1 MNPLN
6 NSWIKLPRSFT
17 SWRWYHDSK
26 MVHVFLYFLL
36 QANVKKT
43 DYLSLTVYPG
53 QVVTSL
59 AIIAEDTGL
68 SPRNIRTCLQ
78 KLSQTGDIKVHSSNK
93 GTIVTIRDY
102 SRFQLFSD
110 EDATIGWI
118 KLYRKITE
126 WNWYHD
132 AEKVHLFIH
141 LLLNAVFQQQVG
153 SSLKRAQLALSKNTL
168 HKETRISP
176 SKISTCLNDLVRTGE
191 IEVFKSPTPR
201 PNQITVCKYELYQGF
216 TSKFSCLDELEDSC
230 STKQSLFDGNSSP
243 LSSDLNPIVSSC
255 CRDIYGVDDN
265 LSDKQL
271 TNERQV
277 VDTQVSYH
285 RQGIDMQATTNI
297 KGYNVKNER
306 ISTSMRVCACEGI
319 LGEVENVPSG
329 NKTSK
334 ESYFSF
340 LSNSDPWLEVMK
352 RRFKLPDRSKVK
364 TWLET
369 FELDMACRGK
379 GLHKDLSDYQSHFC
393 DWLSKQNLE
402 QSKSMYGSKF
412 TPRSSHGGQLYESTF

>member
-1 MNPLN
+1 MNSLN
-6 NSWIKLPRSFT
+6 NSWLKLPRSFT

-78 KLSQTGDIKVHSSNK
+78 KLSQTGDIKVQSSNK

-110 EDATIGWI
+110 EDAPIGWI
-118 KLYRKITE
+118 KLYRKFTE

-153 SSLKRAQLALSKNTL
+153 SSLKRAQLAVSKNTL

-191 IEVFKSPTPR
+191 IEVSKSPTPR
-201 PNQITVCKYELYQGF
+201 PNLITVCKYEYYQSF
-216 TSKFSCLDELEDSC
+216 TSKSFFLDELEDSC
-230 STKQSLFDGNSSP
+230 STKQSLFDGNSTP
-243 LSSDLNPIVSSC
+243 LSSDLHPIVSSC
-255 CRDIYGVDDN
+255 CRETYRVDCN

-277 VDTQVSYH
+277 VDTQLTYH
-285 RQGIDMQATTNI
+285 RQGIDM
-297 KGYNVKNER
+297 
-306 ISTSMRVCACEGI
+306 
-319 LGEVENVPSG
+319 
-329 NKTSK
+329 
-334 ESYFSF
+334 
-340 LSNSDPWLEVMK
+340 
-352 RRFKLPDRSKVK
+352 
-364 TWLET
+364 
-369 FELDMACRGK
+369 
-379 GLHKDLSDYQSHFC
+379 
-393 DWLSKQNLE
+393 
-402 QSKSMYGSKF
+402 
-412 TPRSSHGGQLYESTF
+412 

>member
-1 MNPLN
+1 MNSLN
-6 NSWIKLPRSFT
+6 NSWLKLPRSFT

-78 KLSQTGDIKVHSSNK
+78 KLSQTGDIKVQSSNK

-102 SRFQLFSD
+102 SRFQQFSD
-110 EDATIGWI
+110 EDAPIGWI
-118 KLYRKITE
+118 KLYRKFTE

-153 SSLKRAQLALSKNTL
+153 SSLKRAQLAVSKNTL

-191 IEVFKSPTPR
+191 IEVFKSTTPR
-201 PNQITVCKYELYQGF
+201 PNLITVCKYDLYQGL
-216 TSKFSCLDELEDSC
+216 TSKSIFLDELEDPS
-230 STKQSLFDGNSSP
+230 STNPSLFDGNSPP
-243 LSSDLNPIVSSC
+243 LSSDLHPIVSSC
-255 CRDIYGVDDN
+255 CREIYRVDCN

-277 VDTQVSYH
+277 VDTQLTYH

-297 KGYNVKNER
+297 KGYNVKKER
-306 ISTSMRVCACEGI
+306 ISTSMRVRACEGI
-319 LGEVENVPSG
+319 FGEEENG
-329 NKTSK
+329 GAEKKTSK
-334 ESYFSF
+334 EIYFSL
-340 LSNSDPWLEVMK
+340 LSNSDPWLDVMK
-352 RRFKLPDRSKVK
+352 QRFKLPDRSKVK

-369 FELDMACRGK
+369 FEQDMACRGK
-379 GLHKDLSDYQSHFC
+379 GLHRDLSDYQSHFC

-402 QSKSMYGSKF
+402 HRKSMYGSKF
-412 TPRSSHGGQLYESTF
+412 TPRSSHGGQLYGSTS

>member
-1 MNPLN
+1 MNSLN
-6 NSWIKLPRSFT
+6 NSWLKLPRSFT

-36 QANVKKT
+36 QANVKKI

-78 KLSQTGDIKVHSSNK
+78 KLSQTGDIKVQSSNK
-93 GTIVTIRDY
+93 GTIVTICDY
-102 SRFQLFSD
+102 SRFLQFSD
-110 EDATIGWI
+110 EDASIGWI

-141 LLLNAVFQQQVG
+141 LLLNAVFLQQVG
-153 SSLKRAQLALSKNTL
+153 SSLKRAQLVVSKNTL

-176 SKISTCLNDLVRTGE
+176 SKISTCLNDLVRIGE

-201 PNQITVCKYELYQGF
+201 PNLITVCKYDLYQGL
-216 TSKFSCLDELEDSC
+216 TSKSIFLDELEDPS
-230 STKQSLFDGNSSP
+230 STKPSLFDGNSPP
-243 LSSDLNPIVSSC
+243 LSSDLHHIVSSC
-255 CRDIYGVDDN
+255 CREIYRVDDN
-265 LSDKQL
+265 LSDKHL

-277 VDTQVSYH
+277 VDTQLTYH
-285 RQGIDMQATTNI
+285 RQSIDMQATTNI

-306 ISTSMRVCACEGI
+306 ISTSMRVRACEGI
-319 LGEVENVPSG
+319 FGEEENG
-329 NKTSK
+329 GAEKKTSK
-334 ESYFSF
+334 EIYFSL

-352 RRFKLPDRSKVK
+352 QRFKTAGP
-364 TWLET
+364 
-369 FELDMACRGK
+369 F
-379 GLHKDLSDYQSHFC
+379 
-393 DWLSKQNLE
+393 
-402 QSKSMYGSKF
+402 
-412 TPRSSHGGQLYESTF
+412 

>member
-1 MNPLN
+1 MT
-6 NSWIKLPRSFT
+6 WCAQVKLRFS
-17 SWRWYHDSK
+17 
-26 MVHVFLYFLL
+26 
-36 QANVKKT
+36 
-43 DYLSLTVYPG
+43 
-53 QVVTSL
+53 
-59 AIIAEDTGL
+59 
-68 SPRNIRTCLQ
+68 SP
-78 KLSQTGDIKVHSSNK
+78 
-93 GTIVTIRDY
+93 
-102 SRFQLFSD
+102 
-110 EDATIGWI
+110 
-118 KLYRKITE
+118 
-126 WNWYHD
+126 
-132 AEKVHLFIH
+132 
-141 LLLNAVFQQQVG
+141 
-153 SSLKRAQLALSKNTL
+153 
-168 HKETRISP
+168 
-176 SKISTCLNDLVRTGE
+176 
-191 IEVFKSPTPR
+191 PTPH
-201 PNQITVCKYELYQGF
+201 PNLITVCKYELYQGF

-297 KGYNVKNER
+297 KGDNVKYER
-306 ISTSMRVCACEGI
+306 KSTSMRVCACEGI
-319 LGEVENVPSG
+319 FGEEENG
-329 NKTSK
+329 EAEKKTSK

-379 GLHKDLSDYQSHFC
+379 GMHKDLSDYQSHFC
-393 DWLSKQNLE
+393 DWLRKQNLE
-402 QSKSMYGSKF
+402 HPKSMYGSKF
-412 TPRSSHGGQLYESTF
+412 TPRSSHGGQLYKSTF

>member
-6 NSWIKLPRSFT
+6 NSWIKLPRTFT

-102 SRFQLFSD
+102 SRFQQFSD

-132 AEKVHLFIH
+132 AERYIYSFICCSMLFSTAGW
-141 LLLNAVFQQQVG
+141 LFFET
-153 SSLKRAQLALSKNTL
+153 SS
-168 HKETRISP
+168 
-176 SKISTCLNDLVRTGE
+176 
-191 IEVFKSPTPR
+191 
-201 PNQITVCKYELYQGF
+201 
-216 TSKFSCLDELEDSC
+216 
-230 STKQSLFDGNSSP
+230 
-243 LSSDLNPIVSSC
+243 
-255 CRDIYGVDDN
+255 
-265 LSDKQL
+265 
-271 TNERQV
+271 
-277 VDTQVSYH
+277 
-285 RQGIDMQATTNI
+285 
-297 KGYNVKNER
+297 
-306 ISTSMRVCACEGI
+306 AC
-319 LGEVENVPSG
+319 
-329 NKTSK
+329 
-334 ESYFSF
+334 
-340 LSNSDPWLEVMK
+340 
-352 RRFKLPDRSKVK
+352 
-364 TWLET
+364 
-369 FELDMACRGK
+369 
-379 GLHKDLSDYQSHFC
+379 
-393 DWLSKQNLE
+393 SKQKHP
-402 QSKSMYGSKF
+402 S
-412 TPRSSHGGQLYESTF
+412 

>member
-1 MNPLN
+1 MMNFAN
-6 NSWIKLPRSFT
+6 NSWLKLPRSFT

-26 MVHVFLYFLL
+26 MVHVYLYFLL
-36 QANVKKT
+36 QANVRKT

-78 KLSQTGDIKVHSSNK
+78 KLSKTGDVKVQSNNK
-93 GTIVTIRDY
+93 GTIVTLCDY
-102 SRFQLFSD
+102 SRFLQFSD
-110 EDATIGWI
+110 EDDTIGWI

-126 WNWYHD
+126 WDWYHD

-153 SSLKRAQLALSKNTL
+153 SSLKRAQLAVSKNTL

-176 SKISTCLNDLVRTGE
+176 SKISTCLNDLVHTGE
-191 IEVFKSPTPR
+191 IEVSKSPTPR
-201 PNQITVCKYELYQGF
+201 PNLITVCKYELYQGF
-216 TSKFSCLDELEDSC
+216 TSKSSFL
-230 STKQSLFDGNSSP
+230 DGNSPP
-243 LSSDLNPIVSSC
+243 LSTDFAPIVSSC
-255 CRDIYGVDDN
+255 CREIYGFNEN
-265 LSDKQL
+265 LTDKQL

-277 VDTQVSYH
+277 VDMQVSNH

-297 KGYNVKNER
+297 EGYNVKNER
-306 ISTSMRVCACEGI
+306 KSTSMRVRTCEEI
-319 LGEVENVPSG
+319 FGEVENG
-329 NKTSK
+329 GAEKKTSK
-334 ESYFSF
+334 ESYFSL
-340 LSNSDPWLEVMK
+340 LSNSVSWLEVM
-352 RRFKLPDRSKVK
+352 RLRFKLPDRSKVK

-379 GLHKDLSDYQSHFC
+379 GSHRDLSDYQSHFC
-393 DWLSKQNLE
+393 DWLGKQDLE
-402 QSKSMYGSKF
+402 HPRSMYGSKF
-412 TPRSSHGGQLYESTF
+412 TPRSSHGGRLYGSTF